1 MSEKPTPEEVEE
13 LRAAA
18 AARVQVTGLRGT
30 AKEIGMSA
38 SGLLK
43 FLAGAQPYKPTLGR
57 LRAWH
62 GDDDAQRERDQ
73 VIAHF
78 LGLLPSQR
86 RTTAEPLLRA
96 MVAGPVKQRQALDA
110 ALGDLGAARD
120 RTRVARALT
129 HLAERPRGP
138 APATRDVLDTEGA
151 QILAAV
157 VQLLEAA
164 LPRDAV
170 LVLDDRP
177 VRKRTLLAALRG
189 YVNALRGYVNS
200 ME

>member
-1 MSEKPTPEEVEE
+1 MSEKPTPEEVEA

-30 AKEIGMSA
+30 ANEIGMSA

-62 GDDDAQRERDQ
+62 GDDDAQRERDR

-78 LGLLPSQR
+78 LGLLPAQR
-86 RTTAEPLLRA
+86 RTSAEPLLRA
-96 MVAGPVKQRQALDA
+96 LVAGPARERKALDA
-110 ALGDLGAARD
+110 ALGDLAVTRD
-120 RTRVARALT
+120 RSRIAAGLA
-129 HLAERPRGP
+129 HLAGRSRGP
-138 APATRDVLDTEGA
+138 GPPTRAAQDPEGEA
-151 QILAAV
+151 ILAAV
-157 VQLLEAA
+157 VELLSAS

-170 LVLDDRP
+170 LVVDDRP
-177 VRKRTLLAALRG
+177 VRKRALLAALRG
-189 YVNALRGYVNS
+189 YVNSAV
-200 ME
+200 